1 MKKSL
6 VLMLTILLAAS
17 LFAGCGQGGGTTSD
31 AILYY
36 ACGSGTLPDVGPQ
49 CGKLQRRMRPPKCV

>member
-36 ACGSGTLPDVGPQ
+36 ACGSERWTPVWKTPTAYASSKM
-49 CGKLQRRMRPPKCV
+49 CMKH